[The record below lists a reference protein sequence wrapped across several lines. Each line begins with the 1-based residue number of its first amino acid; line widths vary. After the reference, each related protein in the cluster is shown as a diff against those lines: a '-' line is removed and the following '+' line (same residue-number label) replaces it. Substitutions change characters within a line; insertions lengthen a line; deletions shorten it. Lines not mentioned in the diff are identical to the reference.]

1 MEIDFMTLN
10 ILKLDFFH
18 IPFIHIPFIHYK
30 LKGITTKTCSGE
42 KINLM

>member
-10 ILKLDFFH
+10 ILKLDFF
-18 IPFIHIPFIHYK
+18 HIPFIHYK